1 MVSYYL
7 VYATGTCP
15 YCIEAIKLLEKN
27 GYQYALTL
35 LDNCPEYRTFLKHK
49 YKWDTVPMIIEKKL
63 DGSEEFIGGFDDL
76 SKYFSGISDD
86 NVEQCDGGSCEL

>member
-1 MVSYYL
+1 MISYYL
-7 VYATGTCP
+7 VYAVGTCP
-15 YCIEAIKLLEKN
+15 YCIDAIKLLEEN

-35 LDNCPEYRTFLKHK
+35 LDNCPEYRAFLKSK

-76 SKYFSGISDD
+76 SKYFSGITSEPAED
-86 NVEQCDGGSCEL
+86 CDGGSCKL